1 MEEYFCREDRYTA
14 RHELD
19 LLAKE
24 VQPRECAG
32 SPFGVGES
40 LGEGWGR
47 GEGGGMCSP
56 SKKKIAQRATGFIM
70 VRLVFNNLKI
80 FLAQREFDRVFSHLP
95 QDFPTTSFYNLNIF
109 RVSFKLS
116 VGQKLKKANI

>member
-1 MEEYFCREDRYTA
+1 MRA
-14 RHELD
+14 RVV
-19 LLAKE
+19 LA
-24 VQPRECAG
+24 
-32 SPFGVGES
+32 S
-40 LGEGWGR
+40 
-47 GEGGGMCSP
+47 SP

-80 FLAQREFDRVFSHLP
+80 FLAQREFDQTCFFS
-95 QDFPTTSFYNLNIF
+95 FTSRFTYFYTSFYNLNIF